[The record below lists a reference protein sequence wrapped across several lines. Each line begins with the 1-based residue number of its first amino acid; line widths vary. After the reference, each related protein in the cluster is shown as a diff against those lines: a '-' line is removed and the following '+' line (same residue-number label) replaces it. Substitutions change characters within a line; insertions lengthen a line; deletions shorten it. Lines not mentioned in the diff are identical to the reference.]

1 MKHTAYSPAHH
12 AVPAGQGKSEIAG
25 RHFYSQLRNA
35 TITHRIPYE
44 RLSYNSL
51 YARWR
56 QRTRCKNVVAHMLD
70 DHQPGVAV
78 LLANALPGN
87 IGIPGRFPVQSSNRR
102 MTTLIFG
109 SQSADACS
117 DMRHI
122 THSQD
127 HSTFTIES

>member
-1 MKHTAYSPAHH
+1 LYSAAQAKMKHLAYSPAHH

-51 YARWR
+51 LREVEAKDK
-56 QRTRCKNVVAHMLD
+56 CKNVVAHMLD

-78 LLANALPGN
+78 LLANTHPGN
-87 IGIPGRFPVQSSNRR
+87 IDISRPISG
-102 MTTLIFG
+102 
-109 SQSADACS
+109 
-117 DMRHI
+117 
-122 THSQD
+122 
-127 HSTFTIES
+127 TIIKS